1 MKKEVWPL
9 HSKRMMVLL
18 RMEEKINTRLRKKI
32 KEVMMT
38 ETIIIVITRRKKGL
52 SSKTIMLLRLQL
64 KMNLMKVRVM
74 MDKRRRKNRIRN

>member
-1 MKKEVWPL
+1 
-9 HSKRMMVLL
+9 
-18 RMEEKINTRLRKKI
+18 LRKKI